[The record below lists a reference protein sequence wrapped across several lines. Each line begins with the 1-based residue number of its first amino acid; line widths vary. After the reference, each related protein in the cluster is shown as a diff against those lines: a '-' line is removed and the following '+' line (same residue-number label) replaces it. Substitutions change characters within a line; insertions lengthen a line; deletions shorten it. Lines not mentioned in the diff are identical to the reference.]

1 MLVRLLQHLT
11 KSSWALATE
20 TGLLFQM
27 IDETLMLHCSISSY
41 NDLQGL
47 SAPYPARE
55 EKSMSTMNKEQIRE
69 AILRILAD
77 VIPNA
82 DTQAINPDIS
92 FHDQLELDSID
103 FLRLMMSL
111 EKEMNVTIFD
121 FDYPKLS
128 TLKGCERY
136 LAEQLMLTA

>member
-1 MLVRLLQHLT
+1 MN
-11 KSSWALATE
+11 A
-20 TGLLFQM
+20 M
-27 IDETLMLHCSISSY
+27 
-41 NDLQGL
+41 ND
-47 SAPYPARE
+47 
-55 EKSMSTMNKEQIRE
+55 EQIRTT
-69 AILRILAD
+69 ILRTLND
-77 VIPNA
+77 VAPNA

-111 EKEMNVTIFD
+111 EKELNVTIFD

-136 LAEQLMLTA
+136 LTERLRMNA

>member
-1 MLVRLLQHLT
+1 
-11 KSSWALATE
+11 
-20 TGLLFQM
+20 
-27 IDETLMLHCSISSY
+27 
-41 NDLQGL
+41 
-47 SAPYPARE
+47 
-55 EKSMSTMNKEQIRE
+55 MNTINYEQIRE
-69 AILRILAD
+69 TILRTLSD
-77 VIPNA
+77 VVPNA
-82 DTQAINPDIS
+82 DTQALSPDIS

-136 LAEQLMLTA
+136 LGERLASSAS